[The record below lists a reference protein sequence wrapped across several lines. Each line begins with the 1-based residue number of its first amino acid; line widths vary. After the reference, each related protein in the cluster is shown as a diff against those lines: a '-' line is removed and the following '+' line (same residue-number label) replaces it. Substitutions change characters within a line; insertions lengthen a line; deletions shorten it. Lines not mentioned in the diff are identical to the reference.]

1 MPSRFAAALAIAASL
16 CGCVLPPSP
25 PGPRGSR
32 TSLDGDLAE
41 ESALLHDRAE
51 AHYQEQKRRVERVG
65 RRLLETIPGHPQ
77 VQFVIVAGDP
87 SINAGATFGQV
98 AITSGMLNFVKS
110 DDEMATV
117 LGHELAH
124 IEQGHVLKG
133 TIGGLALNVL
143 AIVLETRV
151 PGAGRA
157 AGGVGQLFLNHY
169 TQTQEREA
177 DQVGL
182 GYAYEA
188 GYDPLAAVELQE
200 RLAVEVPQSMAAG
213 FFNTHPSSVERA
225 VAARERARELLARGD
240 PPGREEV
247 LAMERASVVG
257 PTATTTAPRPTGA
270 RERGSASDPEPG
282 APRLSSRESEGC
294 RRAKIYSDMARDSHD
309 PAEKAELRRRAERY
323 CPTLEG
329 RAGQEL
335 DDRDAPTDTY

>member
-1 MPSRFAAALAIAASL
+1 MRPRTVEIPRLSDPLPPRRARRIVSTVMPSRFAAAFAIVASL
-16 CGCVLPPSP
+16 CGCAMPPSP
-25 PGPRGSR
+25 PGPRGSP
-32 TSLDGDLAE
+32 TSLDGGLAE
-41 ESALLHDRAE
+41 ESALLRERAE

-157 AGGVGQLFLNHY
+157 AGGVGQPFPNHY
-169 TQTQEREA
+169 TQTQESEA

-225 VAARERARELLARGD
+225 VAARERARELLAGGD
-240 PPGREEV
+240 PAGREAV
-247 LAMERASVVG
+247 LAMERADRRPPANVASSAV
-257 PTATTTAPRPTGA
+257 TTANP
-270 RERGSASDPEPG
+270 
-282 APRLSSRESEGC
+282 
-294 RRAKIYSDMARDSHD
+294 
-309 PAEKAELRRRAERY
+309 
-323 CPTLEG
+323 
-329 RAGQEL
+329 
-335 DDRDAPTDTY
+335 